1 MGKNKNTFTFT
12 QANIIDLLAS
22 YYRGYNKEVQ
32 AEFSRD
38 EKGYT
43 SIKINEYVLNN
54 GIKELV
60 TSELKPNDFEKIMC
74 RIYKMAGRRVKSV
87 VNYGEAGTSVMDCG
101 NEVLV
106 RPEQENMVV
115 VETQEIPK
123 VNVKK

>member
-1 MGKNKNTFTFT
+1 MEKNTNTFTFT
-12 QANIIDLLAS
+12 HANIIDLLAS
-22 YYRGYNKEVQ
+22 YYRGQEKEVK

-43 SIKINEYVLNN
+43 SIKLKEYVLNN
-54 GIKELV
+54 GIKKEV
-60 TSELKPNDFEKIMC
+60 TSELEPNDFEKIMG

-123 VNVKK
+123 INVKK

>member
-1 MGKNKNTFTFT
+1 MGKNTNTFTFT
-12 QANIIDLLAS
+12 HANIIDLLAS

-32 AEFSRD
+32 AEFSKD

-43 SIKINEYVLNN
+43 SIKLNEYVLNN
-54 GIKELV
+54 GIRELV
-60 TSELKPNDFEKIMC
+60 TSKLEPNDFEKIMSK
-74 RIYKMAGRRVKSV
+74 IYKMAGRRVKSV

-123 VNVKK
+123 VHVKK